1 MRSKTSS
8 PRRAARLAIARFTW
22 AALASVAALLPAA
35 ADARSPDE
43 LAVGTELLAVAD
55 VALHRAAIAKGS
67 KVAITKVAVDR
78 GDVANVDLELADGHV
93 VTHVGIRTVRAFFR
107 VVDE

>member
-1 MRSKTSS
+1 MRSTTSS
-8 PRRAARLAIARFTW
+8 PRHAARLAVARFTL
-22 AALASVAALLPAA
+22 AALAAVAALLPSA

-43 LAVGTELLAVAD
+43 LAVGTELQAVAD

-93 VTHVGIRTVRAFFR
+93 VQHVGIRTVRAFFR